1 MNETQTY
8 YTVEVPYNSI
18 NSTSWI
24 EYRGENIGYD
34 WWNSSPI
41 RFLSEEEAMKAIN
54 ESNDYKNCDWRVV
67 KTTIIHE
74 VKIECK
80 NS

>member
-67 KTTIIHE
+67 KTTVIHE